1 MHTLLRK
8 LAERLH
14 AIEDHLTVRTQIAAA
29 VAVMSLLLVGTLAAG
44 AAFVSYRNTASLVNS
59 SLAGVAATTSGRL
72 DRYMAVRQQ
81 EMNLFSQLQ
90 PLQKLWR
97 DDPVQLRHALEQLQ
111 ATFSDFAWIGFADVD
126 GKVLASTGGL
136 LQGVSVAARPWFKE
150 GLQRLAIG
158 DVHEAVLLASLL
170 AQRANGEPYRFVDLA
185 IPVRD
190 SSGKLLG
197 VLGGHLNWDWASQ
210 LIKDVEANDG
220 DTDTRLSIVDKNGV
234 VLVGLDKGMTRYSG
248 DQLASILKARKGT
261 FPETSGD
268 QRMLTAF
275 YVGTGHREYQG
286 LNWIVTAS
294 EPAGVALAAAISSA
308 EIILGIGVIAALV
321 GLALAVFIS
330 RRIARPI
337 IAITQEADR
346 IGRSLGPTMLA
357 RQSGSVEV
365 VQLTRALR
373 SLLRRIGFAEER
385 TKEAELRATEN
396 AVQFKDDL
404 VKLQKMAD
412 TDFLTG
418 LMNRRAFLAVA
429 DDTVEFCRRYKRGM
443 ATLMIDIDHFKKI
456 NDSHG
461 HAAGDD
467 AIKRIAEIIGQ
478 SIRTT
483 DKAARFGGEE
493 FVVLL
498 REIDQETALLLAER
512 IRRSIEEETIRHGAM
527 VIPAT
532 VSIGVAINAEGDRDV
547 QDIIERADQGL
558 YVAKKTGRNR
568 IFLMPVAEGRD
579 ARAA

>member
-1 MHTLLRK
+1 MRNLLQK
-8 LAERLH
+8 LANLLH
-14 AIEDHLTVRTQIAAA
+14 AVEDHLTVQTQIAAA
-29 VAVMSLLLVGTLAAG
+29 AAVMSVLLIGALAGG

-59 SLAGVAATTSGRL
+59 GLAAVASTTSGRL
-72 DRYMAVRQQ
+72 DRFMAERQL

-97 DDPVQLRHALEQLQ
+97 DDPVELRRSLEQLQ
-111 ATFSDFAWIGFADVD
+111 STFSDLVWIGFADVD
-126 GKVLASTGGL
+126 GKVVAATGGL
-136 LQGVSVAARPWFKE
+136 LEGASVASRPWFKE

-170 AQRANGEPYRFVDLA
+170 TQTENGEPYRFVDLA
-185 IPVRD
+185 FPVRD
-190 SSGKLLG
+190 TNGKLLG
-197 VLGGHLNWDWASQ
+197 VLGGHLNWEWASQ
-210 LIKDVEANDG
+210 VIREIEANDG
-220 DTDTRLSIVDKNGV
+220 DTDTHLSIIDKNGI
-234 VLVGLDKGMTRYSG
+234 VLLGPDKGAARFSG
-248 DQLASILKARKGT
+248 EQLAGILKARKGT
-261 FPETSGD
+261 FPEDWRD

-294 EPAGVALAAAISSA
+294 QPAGIALAAAISSA
-308 EIILGIGVIAALV
+308 KIILGIGAITALIGL
-321 GLALAVFIS
+321 GLAVAMS

-337 IAITQEADR
+337 IALTMQADR
-346 IGRSLGPTMLA
+346 IGRTSGPTMLA

-365 VQLTRALR
+365 VHLSRALR

-385 TKEAELRATEN
+385 TREAELRASEN
-396 AVQFKDDL
+396 AQQFQDDL

-429 DDTVEFCRRYKRGM
+429 DDAVEFCRRYHRNV

-456 NDSHG
+456 NDTHG

-467 AIKRIAEIIGQ
+467 AIKQIADIIGQ

-512 IRRSIEEETIRHGAM
+512 IRRSIEQMTIRHGEAT
-527 VIPAT
+527 IPAT
-532 VSIGVAINAEGDRDV
+532 VSIGVAINTEGDRDV
-547 QDIIERADQGL
+547 QDMIERADQGL
-558 YVAKKTGRNR
+558 YIAKKTGRNR
-568 IFLMPVAEGRD
+568 VHLMPVAEARD
-579 ARAA
+579 MRAA

>member
-1 MHTLLRK
+1 MRHLLQK
-8 LAERLH
+8 LANLFH
-14 AIEDHLTVRTQIAAA
+14 AVEDRLTVQTQIAAA
-29 VAVMSLLLVGTLAAG
+29 VAVMSILLVGALAGG

-59 SLAGVAATTSGRL
+59 SLATVASTTSGRL
-72 DRYMAVRQQ
+72 DRFMAERQL

-90 PLQKLWR
+90 PLQKLWQ
-97 DDPVQLRHALEQLQ
+97 DNPAELRRSLEQLQ
-111 ATFSDFAWIGFADVD
+111 STFADLAWIGFANVE
-126 GKVLASTGGL
+126 GKVVAATGGL
-136 LQGVSVAARPWFKE
+136 LEGASVASRPWFKE

-158 DVHEAVLLASLL
+158 DVHEAVLLAQLL
-170 AQRANGEPYRFVDLA
+170 AQRENGEPYRFVDLA
-185 IPVRD
+185 FPVRD

-220 DTDTRLSIVDKNGV
+220 DTDTSLSIIDKNGI
-234 VLVGLDKGMTRYSG
+234 VLVGPDRGTARYSG
-248 DQLASILKARKGT
+248 AELANILKARKGA
-261 FPETSGD
+261 FSEDVDG

-294 EPAGVALAAAISSA
+294 QPAGIALAAAMSSA
-308 EIILGIGVIAALV
+308 KIILGIGAITALIGL
-321 GLALAVFIS
+321 GLAVAIS
-330 RRIARPI
+330 RRVARPL
-337 IAITQEADR
+337 IALTMEADR
-346 IGRSLGPTMLA
+346 IGRTSGPTMLA

-365 VQLTRALR
+365 VHLSRALR

-385 TKEAELRATEN
+385 TREAELRATEN
-396 AVQFKDDL
+396 AQQFQDDL

-429 DDTVEFCRRYKRGM
+429 DDAVEFCRRYQRNM

-456 NDSHG
+456 NDTHG

-467 AIKRIAEIIGQ
+467 AIRQIADIIGQ

-498 REIDQETALLLAER
+498 REIDQDTALLLAER
-512 IRRSIEEETIRHGAM
+512 IRRSIEQKTIQHGETS
-527 VIPAT
+527 IPAT
-532 VSIGVAINAEGDRDV
+532 VSIGVAINTEGDRDV
-547 QDIIERADQGL
+547 QDMIERADQGL
-558 YVAKKTGRNR
+558 YTAKKTGRNR
-568 IFLMPVAEGRD
+568 VFLMAAAEARD

>member
-1 MHTLLRK
+1 MRHLLQK
-8 LAERLH
+8 LADRLR
-14 AIEDHLTVRTQIAAA
+14 AIEDHLTVQTQIAAA
-29 VAVMSLLLVGTLAAG
+29 VAAMSVVLVGALAGG

-59 SLAGVAATTSGRL
+59 GLATVASTTSGRL
-72 DRYMAVRQQ
+72 DRFMAERQL

-90 PLQKLWR
+90 PLQKLWQ
-97 DDPVQLRHALEQLQ
+97 DNPTELRRSLEQLQ
-111 ATFSDFAWIGFADVD
+111 STFADLAWIGFANVE
-126 GKVLASTGGL
+126 GKVVAATGGL
-136 LQGVSVAARPWFKE
+136 LEGASVASRPWFKE

-158 DVHEAVLLASLL
+158 DVHEAVLLAQLL
-170 AQRANGEPYRFVDLA
+170 AQRENGEPYRFVDLA
-185 IPVRD
+185 FPVRD
-190 SSGKLLG
+190 SNGKLLG

-220 DTDTRLSIVDKNGV
+220 DTDTSLSIIDKNGI
-234 VLVGLDKGMTRYSG
+234 VLVGPDRGTARYSG
-248 DQLASILKARKGT
+248 AELANILKARKGA
-261 FPETSGD
+261 FSEDVDG
-268 QRMLTAF
+268 QRRLTAF

-294 EPAGVALAAAISSA
+294 QPASIALAAAMSSA
-308 EIILGIGVIAALV
+308 KIILGIGAITALIGL
-321 GLALAVFIS
+321 GLAIVIS

-337 IAITQEADR
+337 IAITTEADR
-346 IGRSLGPTMLA
+346 IGRASGPTMLA
-357 RQSGSVEV
+357 RQGGSVEV
-365 VQLTRALR
+365 VHLTRALR

-385 TKEAELRATEN
+385 TREAELRASEN
-396 AVQFKDDL
+396 AQQFQHDL
-404 VKLQKMAD
+404 VKLQRMAD

-429 DDTVEFCRRYKRGM
+429 DDAVEFCRRYQRNM

-456 NDSHG
+456 NDTHG

-467 AIKRIAEIIGQ
+467 AIKQIADIINQ

-498 REIDQETALLLAER
+498 REIDQETALVLAER
-512 IRRSIEEETIRHGAM
+512 IRRSIEQKTIQHGETS
-527 VIPAT
+527 IPAT
-532 VSIGVAINAEGDRDV
+532 VSIGVAINTEGDRDV
-547 QDIIERADQGL
+547 QDMIERADQGL

-568 IFLMPVAEGRD
+568 VHLMEAAEGRD

>member
-1 MHTLLRK
+1 MRNLLQK
-8 LAERLH
+8 LANRLH
-14 AIEDHLTVRTQIAAA
+14 VVEDHLTVQTQIAAA
-29 VAVMSLLLVGTLAAG
+29 VALMSVLLIGALAGG

-59 SLAGVAATTSGRL
+59 SLATVASTTSGRL
-72 DRYMAVRQQ
+72 DRFMAERQL
-81 EMNLFSQLQ
+81 EMNLFSRLQ
-90 PLQKLWR
+90 PLQKLWQ
-97 DDPVQLRHALEQLQ
+97 DNPVELRRALEQLQ
-111 ATFSDFAWIGFADVD
+111 ATFSDLAWIGFADVN
-126 GKVLASTGGL
+126 GKVVAATGGL
-136 LQGVSVAARPWFKE
+136 LEGASVAARPWFKE

-170 AQRANGEPYRFVDLA
+170 AQREDGEPYRFVDLA
-185 IPVRD
+185 FPVKD

-220 DTDTRLSIVDKNGV
+220 DTDTRLSIIDKNGV
-234 VLVGLDKGMTRYSG
+234 VLVGPDKGTTRYG
-248 DQLASILKARKGT
+248 GEQLANILKKRKGA
-261 FPETSGD
+261 FSEISGD

-275 YVGTGHREYQG
+275 YVGMGHREYQG

-294 EPAGVALAAAISSA
+294 QPTGIALAAAISSA
-308 EIILGIGVIAALV
+308 EIILGIGAVTALIGL
-321 GLALAVFIS
+321 GLAVVIS

-337 IAITQEADR
+337 IAITTEADR
-346 IGRSLGPTMLA
+346 IGRASGPTMLA

-385 TKEAELRATEN
+385 TREAELRASEN
-396 AVQFKDDL
+396 ALQFKDDL

-412 TDFLTG
+412 TDYLTG

-456 NDSHG
+456 NDTHG

-467 AIKRIAEIIGQ
+467 AIKGIADIIGQ

-498 REIDQETALLLAER
+498 REIDQETAMLLAER
-512 IRRSIEEETIRHGAM
+512 IRSSIEQTAIRHGETS
-527 VIPAT
+527 IPAT

-547 QDIIERADQGL
+547 QDMIERADQGL

-568 IFLMPVAEGRD
+568 TFLMPASEGRE

>member
-1 MHTLLRK
+1 MRHFLQKLLN
-8 LAERLH
+8 RLH
-14 AIEDHLTVRTQIAAA
+14 AVEDRLTVQTQIAAA
-29 VAVMSLLLVGTLAAG
+29 AAIMSVLLVGALACG
-44 AAFVSYRNTASLVNS
+44 AALVSYRNTAALVNS
-59 SLAGVAATTSGRL
+59 SLATVAATTSGRL
-72 DRYMAVRQQ
+72 DRFMAERQQ

-97 DDPVQLRHALEQLQ
+97 DDPAELRRALEQLQ
-111 ATFSDFAWIGFADVD
+111 STFADLAWIGFANVD
-126 GKVLASTGGL
+126 GKVVAATGGL
-136 LQGVSVAARPWFKE
+136 LEGASVAARPWFKE

-170 AQRANGEPYRFVDLA
+170 AQRENGEPYRFVDLA
-185 IPVRD
+185 FPVRD
-190 SSGKLLG
+190 TNGKLLG

-210 LIKDVEANDG
+210 LIRDVEANDG

-234 VLVGLDKGMTRYSG
+234 VLIGPDKGTTRYSG
-248 DQLASILKARKGT
+248 EQLAGILGERKGA
-261 FPETSGD
+261 FAEDADG
-268 QRMLTAF
+268 QRVLTAF
-275 YVGTGHREYQG
+275 YVGRGHREYQG

-294 EPAGVALAAAISSA
+294 QPADIALAASISSA
-308 EIILGIGVIAALV
+308 KIILGIGAVTALIGL
-321 GLALAVFIS
+321 GLAVAMS

-337 IAITQEADR
+337 IAITTEADR
-346 IGRSLGPTMLA
+346 IGRAAGPTMLA

-385 TKEAELRATEN
+385 TREAELRASEN
-396 AVQFKDDL
+396 AQQFQHDL

-429 DDTVEFCRRYKRGM
+429 DDAVEFCRRYQRNM

-456 NDSHG
+456 NDTHG

-467 AIKRIAEIIGQ
+467 AIKKIAEIIGQ

-498 REIDQETALLLAER
+498 REIDQETAMLLAER
-512 IRRSIEEETIRHGAM
+512 IRASIEQTTISHGETSF
-527 VIPAT
+527 PAT

-547 QDIIERADQGL
+547 QDMIERADQGL

-568 IFLMPVAEGRD
+568 TFLMPVAEGRD